1 MPTLNEYNNLEE
13 LVKAI
18 THNQVDIE
26 NLLDWESERKLSK
39 WLEEIEEA
47 DKARQLMD
55 EYDTKTDNP
64 SLILKILT
72 FSEEEIRNIVNKE
85 AAIPSNYKP
94 KSLTIEELTK
104 EVRLLKKQ
112 ISLLTEQRLPI
123 GTIALFPID
132 NIPPG
137 WLKCE
142 GQCLS
147 ISCFEAPFSRLGQT
161 WGGNKNSFFLP
172 NLSQQVCNTGL
183 CYCIHTGKYQNSPA
197 GATTSLLQFTV
208 NGVSFNMVFVEG
220 GSFMMGSTQE
230 QETEARYD
238 EKPAHQVTLSSYYI
252 GQIQVTQALWKA
264 VMKINP
270 SKFKGNTL
278 PVENM
283 SYNHCNIFIQK
294 LNELTGEHFRLP
306 TEAEWEYAA
315 QGGKYSQGF
324 KYSGSNILSA
334 VAWYR
339 ENSDDKTHPVSKKRP
354 NELGIYDMSGNVR
367 EWCKDWY
374 GTYNN
379 TSQTDPH
386 GPNSGNYHVHRGG
399 CYFDDCYCR
408 VTSRCCD
415 FVDFE
420 DSGASFQGFRLA
432 LTKICDSL

>member
-18 THNQVDIE
+18 TLNQVDIE

-39 WLEEIEEA
+39 WLEEIEET
-47 DKARQLMD
+47 DKARQLVD
-55 EYDTKTDNP
+55 EYDTKIDNP

-85 AAIPSNYKP
+85 AATPSNYKP

-112 ISLLTEQRLPI
+112 ISLLNEQRLPI

-147 ISCFEAPFSRLGQT
+147 ISCFEALFARLRYT
-161 WGGNKNSFFLP
+161 WGISNSKDYFSLP
-172 NLSQQVCNTGL
+172 DLHQQACHAGLCHCIFTGECQNLSVEAVKPL
-183 CYCIHTGKYQNSPA
+183 R
-197 GATTSLLQFTV
+197 QFTV
-208 NGVSFNMVFVEG
+208 NGISFNMIFVEG
-220 GSFMMGSTQE
+220 GSFMMGATQE
-230 QETEARYD
+230 QETEARDD

-252 GQIQVTQALWKA
+252 GQFQVTQALWKA
-264 VMKINP
+264 VMKNNP
-270 SKFKGNTL
+270 SHLKGNTL
-278 PVENM
+278 PVESM
-283 SYNHCNIFIQK
+283 EYKHCNTFIQK

-315 QGGKYSQGF
+315 RGGKYSQKF
-324 KYSGSNILSA
+324 KYSGSNILSD
-334 VAWYR
+334 VAWY
-339 ENSDDKTHPVSKKRP
+339 SDDKTHPVGKKRP

-374 GTYNN
+374 DYYNN
-379 TSQTDPH
+379 TSQIDPH
-386 GPNSGNYHVHRGG
+386 GPNSGSYHVYRGG
-399 CYFDDCYCR
+399 CYCLGDCYCR
-408 VTSRCCD
+408 ITSRCD
-415 FVDFE
+415 FANYE
-420 DSGASFQGFRLA
+420 SGCFLQGFRLA

>member
-47 DKARQLMD
+47 DKARQLVD

-72 FSEEEIRNIVNKE
+72 FSEEEIRNIVNEE
-85 AAIPSNYKP
+85 AVTPSNYKP
-94 KSLTIEELTK
+94 KSLTVEELTE

-112 ISLLTEQRLPI
+112 ISLLNEQRLPI
-123 GTIALFPID
+123 GIIALFPID

-147 ISCFEAPFSRLGQT
+147 ISCFEALFVQLKQT
-161 WGGNKNSFFLP
+161 WGSSNKSNFFLP
-172 NLSQQVCNTGL
+172 NLSQQACNTGL
-183 CYCIHTGKYQNSPA
+183 CYCIYTGKYQNSPA
-197 GATTSLLQFTV
+197 GAVTSLLQFTV

-220 GSFMMGSTQE
+220 GSFMMGATQE
-230 QETEARYD
+230 QETEARDD
-238 EKPAHQVTLSSYYI
+238 EKPVHHVTLSSYYI
-252 GQIQVTQALWKA
+252 GQFQVTQALWKA
-264 VMKINP
+264 VMKNNP
-270 SKFKGNTL
+270 SYFKGNTL

-283 SYNHCNIFIQK
+283 PYDQCNTFIQK

-306 TEAEWEYAA
+306 TEAEWEFAA
-315 QGGKYSQGF
+315 RGGRYSQGF
-324 KYSGSNILSA
+324 KYSGSNILSD
-334 VAWYR
+334 VAWFT
-339 ENSDDKTHPVSKKRP
+339 ENSDDKTHPVGKKQS

-374 GTYNN
+374 GSYDNIPKTN
-379 TSQTDPH
+379 PK
-386 GPNSGNYHVHRGG
+386 GPSKGNCHVYRGGNYLLSS
-399 CYFDDCYCR
+399 DYCR
-408 VTSRCCD
+408 VSSRCD
-415 FVDFE
+415 FAPYE
-420 DSGASFQGFRLA
+420 SGSDFQGFRLT
-432 LTKICDSL
+432 LTKTRDNL